1 MEVSPERASSD
12 PGDED
17 GWDNS
22 RGVNYHYSNGRLQKY
37 ETPGSENWGK
47 IIRYLR
53 GMHKSQGFDVE
64 HLGPSPKY
72 VPLVRPMSFWKNQYE
87 AVMLQA
93 AQSAIACFNAKKD
106 KNLLLFEVV
115 KANIRV
121 IYSRHPEFFMTL
133 KTLDRS
139 SLLMETYLAKVLCS
153 TSLDWWKPQPVKDNV
168 KTFKRKKEHDDNDDD
183 DDPFAYEVCRSCC
196 RETHLLQALDRFN
209 SSRRRPTSNSN
220 GKKICVRLGHPYH
233 GCRIRLCIE
242 ACVKRLKDEKS
253 DILGFYDVQSSEYL
267 IGPDAD
273 PRHLYLI
280 ACLGR
285 DVIAREYFVS
295 AEVVFDNKNH
305 AVSEIPVLHQSNP
318 FPSDSFQTCGTS
330 QF

>member
-72 VPLVRPMSFWKNQYE
+72 VPL
-87 AVMLQA
+87 
-93 AQSAIACFNAKKD
+93 D

-153 TSLDWWKPQPVKDNV
+153 TSLVWWKPQPVKDNV

-183 DDPFAYEVCRSCC
+183 DYPFAYEVCRSCC
-196 RETHLLQALDRFN
+196 RDTHLLQALDRFN
-209 SSRRRPTSNSN
+209 SSCRRPTSNSN

-233 GCRIRLCIE
+233 GCRIRFCIE
-242 ACVKRLKDEKS
+242 ACVKRC
-253 DILGFYDVQSSEYL
+253 
-267 IGPDAD
+267 DAD

-318 FPSDSFQTCGTS
+318 FPSDSFQICGTS
-330 QF
+330 SSRSLP